1 MAKKTKKSRFGN
13 PAKASAD
20 AATRSVNRPSLE
32 ARLNRAME
40 SLSPGFVAW
49 LEAQS
54 RPDKS
59 IDMSLAILDDF
70 FDMYPMLE
78 PHTDPTNLD
87 PAAVQEVMEVTSHAN
102 PLGVLTLRAGVRD
115 YVDYLTQAKLWTGTA
130 EDLGT
135 VQSELART
143 GVDPAESDWAPEDYE
158 FADVFVPELSSEEIL
173 ETVTKTPLWQNTM
186 ALLEWIGDGKELN
199 EDNSLTDA
207 EGAAS
212 TLVHSGL
219 GLLSDATKLATAED
233 RSAARLA
240 LYLDMLDVTG
250 LITFTEG
257 QLQATKP
264 ALDPESDDDVI
275 ETMRELMGLF
285 IFTVTLAGSDNG
297 DEDGEEGEL
306 EYWQLEMTDWLTQ
319 CSSVEPPE
327 SALLI
332 QALAE
337 PDSVHPDLLSIA
349 TNIAHWA
356 DEGLV
361 IVGEFIEVPPA
372 YRADVVDMLSDDV
385 PVQAVGP
392 GANSVNSSARDLPE
406 SH

>member
-20 AATRSVNRPSLE
+20 AATRSANRPSLE
-32 ARLNRAME
+32 ARLDRAME

-49 LEAQS
+49 LESQS

-70 FDMYPMLE
+70 FDMYRLLE

-115 YVDYLTQAKLWTGTA
+115 YVDYLTQVKLWTGTA
-130 EDLGT
+130 EALEA
-135 VQSELART
+135 VQTELART
-143 GVDPAESDWAPEDYE
+143 GVEPAESDWAAEDYE
-158 FADVFVPELSSEEIL
+158 FADVFVPEMTSQEIL
-173 ETVTKTPLWQNTM
+173 ETVAQTPLWQNTM
-186 ALLEWIGDGKELN
+186 ALLEWIGEGKDL
-199 EDNSLTDA
+199 A
-207 EGAAS
+207 EGNTLRDATGAAA

-219 GLLSDATKLATAED
+219 GLLSDAANLTTAED
-233 RSAARLA
+233 RQASRLA
-240 LYLDMLDVTG
+240 LYLEMLDVTG
-250 LITFTEG
+250 LITFTG
-257 QLQATKP
+257 SQVHVTKP
-264 ALDPESDDDVI
+264 ALDPEADDDVI

-297 DEDGEEGEL
+297 EEGEQL

-319 CSSVEPPE
+319 CSSIDPPE
-327 SALLI
+327 SAPLI

-337 PDSVHPDLLSIA
+337 PDSVHPDLLAIA
-349 TNIAHWA
+349 SNIAHWA

-361 IVGEFIEVPPA
+361 TVGEFIEVPPA

-392 GANSVNSSARDLPE
+392 GAESTERNLPE
-406 SH
+406 SD

>member
-1 MAKKTKKSRFGN
+1 
-13 PAKASAD
+13 
-20 AATRSVNRPSLE
+20 
-32 ARLNRAME
+32 
-40 SLSPGFVAW
+40 
-49 LEAQS
+49 
-54 RPDKS
+54 
-59 IDMSLAILDDF
+59 
-70 FDMYPMLE
+70 MLQ
-78 PHTDPTNLD
+78 HHGD
-87 PAAVQEVMEVTSHAN
+87 V
-102 PLGVLTLRAGVRD
+102 
-115 YVDYLTQAKLWTGTA
+115 
-130 EDLGT
+130 
-135 VQSELART
+135 
-143 GVDPAESDWAPEDYE
+143 
-158 FADVFVPELSSEEIL
+158 FADSRKPDFLLGGAAEPMKL
-173 ETVTKTPLWQNTM
+173 EQERSY
-186 ALLEWIGDGKELN
+186 LLEWIGDGKELN

-297 DEDGEEGEL
+297 EEDGEEGEL

>member
-32 ARLNRAME
+32 ARLDRAME

-49 LEAQS
+49 LEEQS
-54 RPDKS
+54 RPNKS

-70 FDMYPMLE
+70 FDMYRMLE
-78 PHTDPTNLD
+78 PHTDPTNLE
-87 PAAVQEVMEVTSHAN
+87 PAAVAEVMEVTSHAN

-130 EDLGT
+130 EDLET
-135 VQSELART
+135 VQSELERT
-143 GVDPAESDWAPEDYE
+143 GVDPAESEWSPEDYE
-158 FADVFVPELSSEEIL
+158 FADVFVPDLTSDEIL
-173 ETVTKTPLWQNTM
+173 ETVSKTPLWLNTL
-186 ALLEWIGDGKELN
+186 ALLEWIGDGKELD
-199 EDNSLTDA
+199 EDNTLIDA
-207 EGAAS
+207 QGAAA
-212 TLVHSGL
+212 TLTHSGL
-219 GLLSDATKLATAED
+219 GLLSDAANFTSAED
-233 RSAARLA
+233 RQASRLA
-240 LYLDMLDVTG
+240 LYLEMLDITG
-250 LITFTEG
+250 LITFANG
-257 QLQATKP
+257 HLHVTKP
-264 ALDPESDDDVI
+264 ALDPEADDDVI

-285 IFTVTLAGSDNG
+285 IFTVTLAGTQDEG
-297 DEDGEEGEL
+297 DSEEGEL

-327 SALLI
+327 SAVLI

-337 PDSVHPDLLSIA
+337 PDSVHPDLLAIA

-361 IVGEFIEVPPA
+361 TVGKFVEVPPA

-385 PVQAVGP
+385 EVQAVGP
-392 GANSVNSSARDLPE
+392 GANSASSATQDLPE
-406 SH
+406 AH

>member
-20 AATRSVNRPSLE
+20 AATRSANRPSLE
-32 ARLNRAME
+32 ARLDRAME

-49 LEAQS
+49 LESQS

-70 FDMYPMLE
+70 FDMYRMLE
-78 PHTDPTNLD
+78 PHTDPTHLVPD
-87 PAAVQEVMEVTSHAN
+87 AVQEVMEVTSHAN

-130 EDLGT
+130 EDLEA

-143 GVDPAESDWAPEDYE
+143 GVDPAESDWAAEDYQ
-158 FADVFVPELSSEEIL
+158 FADVFVPEMTSEEIL
-173 ETVTKTPLWQNTM
+173 GTVARTPLWQNTM
-186 ALLEWIGDGKELN
+186 ALLAWIGEGKDVDEFN
-199 EDNSLTDA
+199 TPTDA
-207 EGAAS
+207 TGAAA

-219 GLLSDATKLATAED
+219 GLLSDAAKLSTAED
-233 RSAARLA
+233 RQAARLA
-240 LYLDMLDVTG
+240 LYLEMLDVTG
-250 LITFTEG
+250 LITFTG
-257 QLQATKP
+257 SQVHVTKP
-264 ALDPESDDDVI
+264 ALDPEADDDVI

-285 IFTVTLAGSDNG
+285 VFTVTLAGSD
-297 DEDGEEGEL
+297 DGEEGEQL

-319 CSSVEPPE
+319 CSSIDPPE
-327 SALLI
+327 SAPLI
-332 QALAE
+332 QALAD
-337 PDSVHPDLLSIA
+337 PDSVHPDLLAIA
-349 TNIAHWA
+349 GNIAHWA

-361 IVGEFIEVPPA
+361 TVGEFIEVPPA

-392 GANSVNSSARDLPE
+392 GAESTARNLPE
-406 SH
+406 SD